1 MLIDWAWD
9 AGVGLAAIIPLYGMS
24 LVLMERAR
32 IGFSLG
38 RRTERLRWRRMLPQG
53 FGELRVKP

>member
-1 MLIDWAWD
+1 MLIDWVWD
-9 AGVGLAAIIPLYGMS
+9 AGVGLAVIVLLYGMS
-24 LVLMERAR
+24 LVLMELAR

-38 RRTERLRWRRMLPQG
+38 RRTERLRLRWMLPHG